1 MEKSLKFQFLG
12 FLIDRVKC
20 TLKAP
25 RFVLELL
32 FVLVLDQY
40 YLILYF
46 YFFSF
51 FVLGFVLVLVFLFAY
66 AAHCELLVQE
76 GTKGSTELLLWG
88 IRYVISPFLSFFLL
102 SIEKVKQ
109 LKKKKNQSLK

>member
-1 MEKSLKFQFLG
+1 MHSEGLEVRTRAFICTCTS
-12 FLIDRVKC
+12 RV
-20 TLKAP
+20 
-25 RFVLELL
+25 LL
-32 FVLVLDQY
+32 VLV
-40 YLILYF
+40 ILLSS
-46 YFFSF
+46 SF
-51 FVLGFVLVLVFLFAY
+51 LLGFVLVLVFLFAY